1 LEIDLNGLPQL
12 VKIVV
17 KLDQENSLI
26 DAYLTEEKIRNL
38 LTKFKEE
45 LVRDPEKNTEGINL
59 STIHGAKGLEF
70 DYVFLIFCDKNVLP
84 RKEKFT
90 NF

>member
-1 LEIDLNGLPQL
+1 
-12 VKIVV
+12 VV
-17 KLDQENSLI
+17 KLDQENSLTNT
-26 DAYLTEEKIRNL
+26 YLVEEKIHNL

-45 LVRDPEKNTEGINL
+45 LTRDPEKNTEGINL

-70 DYVFLIFCDKNVLP
+70 DHVFLIFCDKKVLP